1 MKGVIM
7 MENTITNLTFAEENI
22 TEETNVE
29 EVKTEEPEETL
40 APQPESVIGFVVDC
54 KKLNVRKKPV
64 VNDRNIIKTIDVD
77 TEVTVIEPEKAKGEW
92 YKVQLEDGVFGF
104 CMKQF
109 IAID

>member
-7 MENTITNLTFAEENI
+7 MENNITNIIEEEII
-22 TEETNVE
+22 TEETKVE
-29 EVKTEEPEETL
+29 KVETEETV

-77 TEVTVIEPEKAKGEW
+77 TELTVIEPEKAKGEW
-92 YKVQLEDGVFGF
+92 YKVQLEDGVYGF